1 LFLVAGFENLLARRA
16 DYVRSEGA
24 AQTARHAAS
33 PEVMRTSQRRSVQKN
48 LSTAARKAAKA
59 GSAQLSDTL
68 GGALRMRVIIVLAA
82 VLALSS
88 ADIVTVGASATQLR
102 SDLSITNT
110 EIGLLVAVS
119 SLVGALASVP
129 FGVLADRIRRTLTL
143 SAAIV
148 LWGVAMIWSATASSY
163 GELLLTRLFLGAVT
177 AAAGPCIGSLVGDYF
192 AGSERGR
199 IYGFILSGELIGA
212 GFGFTVTG
220 DIAALSWRLAFFI
233 LAIPAFVLAWAVIR
247 LPEPRR
253 GGRGALAP
261 EPGTAAARAAKRHAT
276 ALKATSDEAHVTDAQ
291 LLVRERKIVP
301 DPALVLHGD
310 VSRLGLAA
318 AMRHVLQVRTNVVL
332 IASSAL
338 GYFFLA
344 GVQIFGIEFVKG
356 QYDLGQVAANGL
368 LLIVGIGAI
377 VGVLAG
383 GALSDRLLRRRYL
396 NSRITVSALATVG
409 TVVFFVPAVFM
420 RSAAAALP
428 YLFLAILA
436 LSAQNP
442 PLDAARLDIMPPRLW
457 GRAESVRTLVR
468 AVAVAL
474 APLLFGAVS
483 DYVFG
488 GGRSGLQWTFVVML
502 VPLAVSAFLLFKG
515 LRTYPGD
522 VAAASASAQAGS
534 PDSTT

>member
-1 LFLVAGFENLLARRA
+1 MGTN
-16 DYVRSEGA
+16 
-24 AQTARHAAS
+24 
-33 PEVMRTSQRRSVQKN
+33 QRQSIPKGVSK
-48 LSTAARKAAKA
+48 AARKAAKA

-68 GGALRMRVIIVLAA
+68 GGALRMRVIVVLAA

-88 ADIVTVGASATQLR
+88 ADVVTVGASATQLR
-102 SDLSITNT
+102 GDLSITNT

-119 SLVGALASVP
+119 SLVGAIASIP
-129 FGVLADRIRRTLTL
+129 FGVLADRIRRTFTL

-148 LWGVAMIWSATASSY
+148 LWGVAMVWSATASSF

-192 AGSERGR
+192 SGAERGR
-199 IYGFILSGELIGA
+199 IYGFILSGELLGA
-212 GFGFTVTG
+212 GFGFVVTG
-220 DIAALSWRLAFFI
+220 DIAALSWRLAFFV
-233 LAIPAFVLAWAVIR
+233 LAIPAFFLAWAVMR
-247 LPEPRR
+247 LPEPKR
-253 GGRGALAP
+253 GGRGALVP
-261 EPGTAAARAAKRHAT
+261 EPGTAAARAAGRA
-276 ALKATSDEAHVTDAQ
+276 AARLQAASDEAHVTDAQ

-310 VSRLGLAA
+310 VGRLSLRAA
-318 AMRHVLQVRTNVVL
+318 VRHALQVRTNVLL

-344 GVQIFGIEFVKG
+344 GVQIFGVEFVKG
-356 QYDLGQVAANGL
+356 QYSLGQVRANGL
-368 LLIVGIGAI
+368 LLVVGAGAI

-383 GALSDRLLRRRYL
+383 GTLSDFLLHRRYL
-396 NSRITVSALATVG
+396 NSRITISALATAA
-409 TVVFFVPAVFM
+409 TAVFFVPALFT
-420 RSAAAALP
+420 RSAASALP
-428 YLFLAILA
+428 YLFLAIVA

-442 PLDAARLDIMPPRLW
+442 PIDAARLDIMPPRLW

-488 GGRSGLQWTFVVML
+488 GGHSGLKWTFVVML
-502 VPLAVSAFLLFKG
+502 VPLVLSAYLLYKA
-515 LRTYPGD
+515 RHTYPGD
-522 VAAASASAQAGS
+522 VAAASASARPG
-534 PDSTT
+534 

>member
-1 LFLVAGFENLLARRA
+1 
-16 DYVRSEGA
+16 
-24 AQTARHAAS
+24 
-33 PEVMRTSQRRSVQKN
+33 MRTSQRRSIPAGVTK
-48 LSTAARKAAKA
+48 AARKAAKA

-68 GGALRMRVIIVLAA
+68 GGALRMRVIVVLAA

-88 ADIVTVGASATQLR
+88 ADTVTVGASATQLR
-102 SDLSITNT
+102 DDLSITNT

-119 SLVGALASVP
+119 SLVGAIASIP
-129 FGVLADRIRRTLTL
+129 FGVLADRIRRTFTL

-177 AAAGPCIGSLVGDYF
+177 AAAGPCIGSLIGDYF
-192 AGSERGR
+192 SGAERGR
-199 IYGFILSGELIGA
+199 IYGFILSGELLGA
-212 GFGFTVTG
+212 GFGFVVTG
-220 DIAALSWRLAFFI
+220 DIAALSWRLAFFV
-233 LAIPAFVLAWAVIR
+233 LAIPAFFLAWAVLR
-247 LPEPRR
+247 LPEPKR
-253 GGRGALAP
+253 GGRGALVP
-261 EPGTAAARAAKRHAT
+261 EPGTAAARAASRAAAKLQVA
-276 ALKATSDEAHVTDAQ
+276 SDEAHVTDAQ
-291 LLVRERKIVP
+291 LLVRERGIVP

-310 VSRLGLAA
+310 VGRLSLRAA
-318 AMRHVLQVRTNVVL
+318 VQHVLQVRTNVLL

-344 GVQIFGIEFVKG
+344 GVQIFGVEFVKG
-356 QYDLGQVAANGL
+356 QYGLGQVRANGL
-368 LLIVGIGAI
+368 LLIVGAGAI

-383 GALSDRLLRRRYL
+383 GTLSDFLLHRRYL
-396 NSRITVSALATVG
+396 NSRITISAVATAA
-409 TVVFFVPAVFM
+409 TAVFFFPALFT

-428 YLFLAILA
+428 YLFLAIVA

-442 PLDAARLDIMPPRLW
+442 PIDAARLDIMPPRLW

-488 GGRSGLQWTFVVML
+488 GGHSGLKWTFVVML
-502 VPLAVSAFLLFKG
+502 VPLILSAYLLYKA
-515 LRTYPGD
+515 RHTYPGD
-522 VAAASASAQAGS
+522 VAAASASARPG
-534 PDSTT
+534 

>member
-1 LFLVAGFENLLARRA
+1 
-16 DYVRSEGA
+16 
-24 AQTARHAAS
+24 
-33 PEVMRTSQRRSVQKN
+33 MIRTTQRRPLRKN
-48 LSTAARKAAKA
+48 LPAAAKKAAKA

-68 GGALRMRVIIVLAA
+68 GGALRMRVIVVLAA

-88 ADIVTVGASATQLR
+88 ADIVTVGASATALR

-110 EIGLLVAVS
+110 EIGLLVAAS

-129 FGVLADRIRRTLTL
+129 FGVLADRIRRTFTL

-148 LWGVAMIWSATASSY
+148 LWGVAMIWSSTASSY

-192 AGSERGR
+192 SGAERGR

-220 DIAALSWRLAFFI
+220 DIAALSWRLAFFV
-233 LAIPAFVLAWAVIR
+233 LAIPAFLLAWAVIR
-247 LPEPRR
+247 LPEPKR
-253 GGRGALAP
+253 GGRGALVP
-261 EPGTAAARAAKRHAT
+261 EPGTAAARAAKRHA
-276 ALKATSDEAHVTDAQ
+276 AELKASSEEAHVTDAQ
-291 LLVRERKIVP
+291 LLVRERKIAP
-301 DPALVLHGD
+301 DPALVLRGD
-310 VSRLGLAA
+310 ISRMGLIAA
-318 AMRHVLQVRTNVVL
+318 IRHVLQVRTNVIL

-344 GVQIFGIEFVKG
+344 GVQIFGVEFVKG
-356 QYDLGQVAANGL
+356 QYGLGQVKANAL
-368 LLIVGIGAI
+368 LLVVGAGAI
-377 VGVLAG
+377 VGVLGG

-396 NSRITVSALATVG
+396 NSRITVSAITTVA
-409 TVVFFVPAVFM
+409 TVVFFVPALFT
-420 RSAAAALP
+420 RSAGAAIP
-428 YLFLAILA
+428 YLFVAIIM

-474 APLLFGAVS
+474 APLLFGAIS

-488 GGRSGLQWTFVVML
+488 GGHSGLKWTFLVML
-502 VPLAVSAFLLFKG
+502 VPLAVSAFLLFKA

-522 VAAASASAQAGS
+522 VATASASAQAGS
-534 PDSTT
+534 VSSTT

>member
-1 LFLVAGFENLLARRA
+1 
-16 DYVRSEGA
+16 
-24 AQTARHAAS
+24 
-33 PEVMRTSQRRSVQKN
+33 MKTSQRRSIPGGVSK
-48 LSTAARKAAKA
+48 AARKAAKA

-68 GGALRMRVIIVLAA
+68 GGALRMRVIVVLAA

-88 ADIVTVGASATQLR
+88 ADVVTVGASATQLR
-102 SDLSITNT
+102 NDLSITNT

-119 SLVGALASVP
+119 SLVGAIASIP
-129 FGVLADRIRRTLTL
+129 FGVLADRIRRTFTL

-148 LWGVAMIWSATASSY
+148 LWGVAMIWSAAASSF

-192 AGSERGR
+192 SGSERGR

-212 GFGFTVTG
+212 GFGFVVTG
-220 DIAALSWRLAFFI
+220 DIAALSWRLAFFV
-233 LAIPAFVLAWAVIR
+233 LAIPAFFLAWAVLR
-247 LPEPRR
+247 LPEPKR
-253 GGRGALAP
+253 GGRGALVP
-261 EPGTAAARAAKRHAT
+261 EPGTAAARAASRAAAKLQA
-276 ALKATSDEAHVTDAQ
+276 ASDEAHVTDAQ

-310 VSRLGLAA
+310 VGRLGLTAA
-318 AMRHVLQVRTNVVL
+318 VRHVLQVRTNVLL

-344 GVQIFGIEFVKG
+344 GVQIFGVEFVKG
-356 QYDLGQVAANGL
+356 QYGLGQVRANGL
-368 LLIVGIGAI
+368 LLIVGVGAI

-383 GALSDRLLRRRYL
+383 GALSDYLLHRRYL
-396 NSRITVSALATVG
+396 NSRITISALATAA
-409 TVVFFVPAVFM
+409 TAVFFIPALLT
-420 RSAAAALP
+420 RSAASALP
-428 YLFLAILA
+428 YLFLAIVA

-488 GGRSGLQWTFVVML
+488 GGHSGLKWTFAVML
-502 VPLAVSAFLLFKG
+502 VPLVISAYLLYKA
-515 LRTYPGD
+515 RHTYPGD
-522 VAAASASAQAGS
+522 VAAASASARA
-534 PDSTT
+534 D

>member
-1 LFLVAGFENLLARRA
+1 
-16 DYVRSEGA
+16 
-24 AQTARHAAS
+24 
-33 PEVMRTSQRRSVQKN
+33 MRTSQRQSIPRG
-48 LSTAARKAAKA
+48 LSSAARKAAKV
-59 GSAQLSDTL
+59 GSEQLSDTL
-68 GGALRMRVIIVLAA
+68 GGALRTRVIIVLAA

-88 ADIVTVGASATQLR
+88 ADVVTVGASATQLR
-102 SDLSITNT
+102 NDLSIGNT

-129 FGVLADRIRRTLTL
+129 FGVLADRFRRTLTL

-199 IYGFILSGELIGA
+199 IYGFILSGELLGA

-220 DIAALSWRLAFFI
+220 DIATLSWRLAFFV

-247 LPEPRR
+247 LPEPKR
-253 GGRGALAP
+253 GGEGALPP
-261 EPGTAAARAAKRHAT
+261 EPGTAAARAATRHA
-276 ALKATSDEAHVTDAQ
+276 AELKATSAEAHVTDAQ
-291 LLVRERKIVP
+291 MLVRERKIVP
-301 DPALVLHGD
+301 DPKLVLHGD
-310 VSRLGLAA
+310 IGRLSLPAA
-318 AMRHVLQVRTNVVL
+318 VRHVLQVRTNVIL

-356 QYDLGQVAANGL
+356 QYGLGQVTANGFL
-368 LLIVGIGAI
+368 LVVGAGAI

-396 NSRITVSALATVG
+396 NSRITVSALATVA
-409 TVVFFVPAVFM
+409 TVVFFIPAIAT
-420 RSAAAALP
+420 RSAAAAMP
-428 YLFLAILA
+428 YLLGAIIM

-442 PLDAARLDIMPPRLW
+442 PIDAARLDIMPPRLW

-468 AVAVAL
+468 SIAVAI
-474 APLLFGAVS
+474 APLLFGAIS

-502 VPLAVSAFLLFKG
+502 VPLAVSALLLFRA

-522 VAAASASAQAGS
+522 VAAASASAQAS
-534 PDSTT
+534 SSASTA

>member
-1 LFLVAGFENLLARRA
+1 
-16 DYVRSEGA
+16 
-24 AQTARHAAS
+24 
-33 PEVMRTSQRRSVQKN
+33 MKTSQRRSIQKG
-48 LSTAARKAAKA
+48 LSTAARKAARA
-59 GSAQLSDTL
+59 GSDQLSDTL
-68 GGALRMRVIIVLAA
+68 GGALRMRVIVVLAA

-88 ADIVTVGASATQLR
+88 ADVVTVGASATQLR

-148 LWGVAMIWSATASSY
+148 LWGVAMIWSAMASSY

-199 IYGFILSGELIGA
+199 IYGFILSGELLGA

-233 LAIPAFVLAWAVIR
+233 LAIPAFVLAWAVMR
-247 LPEPRR
+247 LPEPKR

-261 EPGTAAARAAKRHAT
+261 EPGTSAARAATRHA
-276 ALKATSDEAHVTDAQ
+276 AELQASSDEAHVTDAQ

-310 VSRLGLAA
+310 ISRLGLVAA
-318 AMRHVLQVRTNVVL
+318 VRHVLQVRTNVVL

-344 GVQIFGIEFVKG
+344 GVQIFGVEFVKG
-356 QYDLGQVAANGL
+356 QYGIGQIEANGL
-368 LLIVGIGAI
+368 LLIVGAGAI

-396 NSRITVSALATVG
+396 NSRITVSALATAA
-409 TVVFFVPAVFM
+409 TVVFFVPALFT
-420 RSAAAALP
+420 RSAGAALP
-428 YLFLAILA
+428 YLFLAVIT

-442 PLDAARLDIMPPRLW
+442 PIDAARLDIMPPRLW

-474 APLLFGAVS
+474 APLLFGAIS

-502 VPLAVSAFLLFKG
+502 VPLAVSALLLFKA
-515 LRTYPGD
+515 LHTYSGD
-522 VAAASASAQAGS
+522 VAAASASARADTPSSG
-534 PDSTT
+534 P

>member
-1 LFLVAGFENLLARRA
+1 
-16 DYVRSEGA
+16 
-24 AQTARHAAS
+24 
-33 PEVMRTSQRRSVQKN
+33 MIRTTQRRPLRKN
-48 LSTAARKAAKA
+48 LPAAAKKAARA

-68 GGALRMRVIIVLAA
+68 GGALRMRVIVVLAA

-88 ADIVTVGASATQLR
+88 ADVVTVGASATQLR
-102 SDLSITNT
+102 GDLSITNT

-129 FGVLADRIRRTLTL
+129 FGVLADRIRRTFTL

-148 LWGVAMIWSATASSY
+148 LWGVAMIWSANASSY

-192 AGSERGR
+192 SGAERGR

-233 LAIPAFVLAWAVIR
+233 LAIPAFVLAWAVLR
-247 LPEPRR
+247 LPEPKR

-261 EPGTAAARAAKRHAT
+261 EPGTAAARTAKRHAEVLQ
-276 ALKATSDEAHVTDAQ
+276 ASSDEAHVTDAQ

-310 VSRLGLAA
+310 ISRLGLVAA
-318 AMRHVLQVRTNVVL
+318 VRHVLQVRTNLIL

-356 QYDLGQVAANGL
+356 QYGLGQVEANGL
-368 LLIVGIGAI
+368 LLIVGAGAI

-396 NSRITVSALATVG
+396 NSRITVSAIATAATVL
-409 TVVFFVPAVFM
+409 FFAPALFT
-420 RSAAAALP
+420 RSAAAAMP
-428 YLFLAILA
+428 YLFVAIVM

-442 PLDAARLDIMPPRLW
+442 PIDAARLDIMPPRLW

-468 AVAVAL
+468 SVAVAL
-474 APLLFGAVS
+474 APLLFGAIS
-483 DYVFG
+483 DYIFG
-488 GGRSGLQWTFVVML
+488 GGRSGLQWTFLVML
-502 VPLAVSAFLLFKG
+502 VPLGLSALLLFKA
-515 LRTYPGD
+515 LHTYPGD
-522 VAAASASAQAGS
+522 VAAASASARETS
-534 PDSTT
+534 PTSAT